1 MSITSVVD
9 SIIKKYPVLSH
20 SEQLNLV
27 RDWQDN
33 SDKKSL
39 DELVLSN
46 MKLINKEAFSA
57 KKRNSHLSYDD
68 LVQEGIAGLLKAANM
83 FDFSH
88 ETKFATY
95 AMLWVR
101 ANMRSHAMNN
111 RSIVKLG
118 TTRADR
124 ILYNNLS
131 KVLRDAEKSGIS
143 GDEKFD
149 FIAKKLGVEKE
160 SVIKMIGSIK
170 GYDTRLDAP
179 VKSDDG
185 SETLKVTLLEDE
197 ESGEHAVI
205 SDVSMSSKA
214 SILSGIISSLPSDES
229 KILKE
234 RYLSDSPKTLRELEK
249 EMSISREW
257 IRKLEAR
264 ALDRVKK
271 RLKAEYG
278 ISDILDI

>member
-1 MSITSVVD
+1 MSTTNVVD
-9 SIIKKYPVLSH
+9 SIIKNYPVLSH
-20 SEQLNLV
+20 GEQLDLV
-27 RDWQDN
+27 KDWQAN
-33 SDKKSL
+33 SNKRSL
-39 DELVLSN
+39 DQLVLSN

-88 ETKFATY
+88 ETKFITY

-118 TTRADR
+118 TTRDDR
-124 ILYNNLS
+124 ILFNNLS
-131 KVLRDAEKSGIS
+131 KVSREAERSGI
-143 GDEKFD
+143 GGELKIDY
-149 FIAKKLGVEKE
+149 IAKKLGVEKE
-160 SVIKMIGSIK
+160 SVRKMIGSIK

-197 ESGEHAVI
+197 DSGEQTVI
-205 SDVSMSSKA
+205 SEVSADSKSA
-214 SILSGIISSLPSDES
+214 ILSGIINSLPDDES
-229 KILKE
+229 RILRE
-234 RYLSDSPKTLRELEK
+234 RYLSDEPKTLRELEK

-257 IRKLEAR
+257 IRKLEMR

-278 ISDILDI
+278 IVDILDI